1 MFNSV
6 LLKSILIIGVLFIYG
21 CAHNLEIP
29 KDKLGDKTAEI
40 TLSSKVLGESTSVP
54 VFFDKKLEVYFYRY
68 NRESCKKGAY
78 KYRKKD
84 ELGSARLKPSASL
97 YKAQLPAEEKMI
109 LYTSYEIR
117 SVVTKTC
124 SAYIIFTP
132 EEGKQYLYEFL
143 PQPYVGR
150 EKCAISLREKSG
162 DQYVQ
167 AKSAYSPSIKKDRTS
182 VFSSCRGGCYDLCS
196 LPPKKEAVPVDVNR

>member
-6 LLKSILIIGVLFIYG
+6 FLRPILIMGVLFVYS
-21 CAHNLEIP
+21 CAHNLEISR
-29 KDKLGDKTAEI
+29 DKLGDKTAEI

-54 VFFDKKLEVYFYRY
+54 IFFDKKLEVHFYRY
-68 NRESCKKGAY
+68 SKESCRKGVY

-84 ELGSARLKPSASL
+84 DLGSARLKPGSSI
-97 YKAQLPAEEKMI
+97 YKAQLPAGNKML

-162 DQYVQ
+162 NQYVEV
-167 AKSAYSPSIKKDRTS
+167 KSAYSPSIKKERTS
-182 VFSSCRGGCYDLCS
+182 MFSSCSGGCYDLCS
-196 LPPKKEAVPVDVNR
+196 LPPKKEAVPVDTGL